1 MRGGRSGIESCL
13 CVFKFSREF
22 GSPLT
27 SRDVRQGMLSC
38 NSLENS
44 EARNKLIHREVP
56 LSDGGALMGDVK
68 CYYHTS
74 DSISMTTNDALMLDL
89 CRFYV
94 GFMSVLCQFYVGFMS
109 VWRQNSASQLANN

>member
-13 CVFKFSREF
+13 CTFKFSREF

-27 SRDVRQGMLSC
+27 SRDVQKGILSF
-38 NSLENS
+38 NSLENL
-44 EARNKLIHREVP
+44 EARNKLVHREMP
-56 LSDGGALMGDVK
+56 LSNVVALMGDVK

-74 DSISMTTNDALMLDL
+74 DSISMTTNVALIQDL

-94 GFMSVLCQFYVGFMS
+94 SSMSVLCRFYVSLSTDSSFTTY
-109 VWRQNSASQLANN
+109 